1 MNIQKL
7 ILSAIRALPG
17 SLVGKMA
24 GPPLEIDGYRLDPH
38 MHLASKSADLGTG
51 DGDLEALRTG
61 VAAGLALTNGP
72 PRRSVKWHDTEFA
85 GPGGA
90 LTMRVYKPARQ
101 MTNSRQF
108 CFSIRAVW
116 LFLIS
121 TPATHFARNWLKFAA
136 RKLSRWITVCAPN
149 MRFRHRLMMPWPC
162 GTMFSKM
169 LEA

>member
-1 MNIQKL
+1 MNVQKL

-90 LTMRVYKPARQ
+90 PL
-101 MTNSRQF
+101 
-108 CFSIRAVW
+108 
-116 LFLIS
+116 
-121 TPATHFARNWLKFAA
+121 AA
-136 RKLSRWITVCAPN
+136 SW
-149 MRFRHRLMMPWPC
+149 H
-162 GTMFSKM
+162 
-169 LEA
+169 